1 MSRGRILV
9 IRGGAIGDFIL
20 TLPALAALRR
30 QFPQTHLTV
39 LGYPQIAALAELG
52 GYAHETRS
60 IEARALAGFFA
71 RNGTLDPA
79 LQEFFGGFNII
90 ISYLY
95 DPDEIFQTNVRRC
108 TQAQFIAGPHRPNE
122 AENIHATD
130 VFLKPLERLAIF
142 NGDAVP
148 RLPLNSQPS
157 TLNTLAI
164 HPGSGS
170 EKKNWPEEHWG
181 ALLRRVV
188 AETGWPVLL
197 VGGEAEV
204 ERLQR
209 LASLVPVERLE
220 VCLHRPLPEV
230 ACRLAACRAFLGHD
244 SGITH
249 LAAAVGLR
257 GVALWGETN
266 AAIWHPGGEGF
277 ELLRGAGGLEGIEP
291 TRAFEAVAR
300 VMSESRNVQPRIEL
314 G

>member
-20 TLPALAALRR
+20 TLPALAALRK
-30 QFPQTHLTV
+30 QFPQTQLTV
-39 LGYPQIAALAELG
+39 LGYPHIAALAELG
-52 GYAHETRS
+52 GHAHETRS
-60 IEARALAGFFA
+60 IEARALAGYFA

-79 LQEFFGGFNII
+79 LQEFFGGFHII
-90 ISYLY
+90 VSYLY

-108 TQAQFIAGPHRPNE
+108 TAAQFITGPHRPDE
-122 AENIHATD
+122 RVPRHATE
-130 VFLKPLERLAIF
+130 VFLKPLEQLAIF
-142 NGDAVP
+142 NADPAP
-148 RLPLNSQPS
+148 RLALKPQPS
-157 TLNTLAI
+157 TLHLLAL

-170 EKKNWPEEHWG
+170 AKKNWPEEHWG
-181 ALLRRVV
+181 ELLRRI
-188 AETGWPVLL
+188 ATETDWRVLL
-197 VGGEAEV
+197 IGGEAEV

-230 ACRLAACRAFLGHD
+230 ARRLATCRAFLGHD

-266 AAIWHPGGEGF
+266 AAIWRPSGEGF
-277 ELLRGAGGLEGIEP
+277 QLLHGVGGLEDIEAA
-291 TRAFEAVAR
+291 RVFAAVANL
-300 VMSESRNVQPRIEL
+300 MSESQIS
-314 G
+314 